1 MTMGIGEEANI
12 CSESSFLLS
21 VGDIKQ
27 VHGQVDQLHNQRMN
41 ELKNVLKVK

>member
-12 CSESSFLLS
+12 CSESSFFTECR
-21 VGDIKQ
+21 GYKQ